1 MGVGKKGEDGRCEC
15 SPVLTSCFSDR
26 PSRIFV
32 FLGGGR
38 EEGCGGGMAMNSGFD
53 RLLHDFFVHLD

>member
-1 MGVGKKGEDGRCEC
+1 MKGDDGRCGC
-15 SPVLTSCFSDR
+15 SPVLTIFFSDR

-38 EEGCGGGMAMNSGFD
+38 EEGCEGGVAMNSGFD
-53 RLLHDFFVHLD
+53 RLLHDFLVHFD